1 MIICKAKCVK
11 KFKEHFKISIGNL
24 KPPKNF
30 FGAIQWAGE
39 LGVHMWGNRVGGGGG
54 TAVGVQQS
62 TVFSKLSKNPISYA

>member
-24 KPPKNF
+24 KPPKKCLEQFN
-30 FGAIQWAGE
+30 G
-39 LGVHMWGNRVGGGGG
+39 LGNRVGAGGG